1 MAYQLGVNP
10 VKDYVLQQMAYT
22 PGLMASLAERQQQTP
37 GVVRSFDPTA
47 VQAELNPRNWVKYN
61 PELEA
66 VTHNVGAGGL
76 DQWSQAILE
85 NEAYKD
91 LMSQGYIEGTKHFDT
106 EGNRRLAASRLAD
119 VGVQD
124 LDQVGYTA
132 DAEGNVVFYDQA
144 TGKALPGV
152 LKGWKSKGETSFYFN
167 VDPNTGQVYLD
178 EHFQKDKRRSG
189 LGKIAP
195 GFTNPIVSGA
205 LSIGAGFLAP
215 GLGSAIAGSLGTSA
229 ATGAA
234 LAGAGLGGLH
244 AGITGG
250 NVLKS
255 AALGG
260 LGGGLGTYL
269 QSAPALSNITNPAVR
284 AGLTNALTGTATGAL
299 GSALYG
305 GDVLKGGL
313 TGALTGGM
321 GGAAVGALG
330 TAPMAGQQLSPL
342 QQLQNTAL
350 GYAGR
355 TAGWQLASSLIGSPY
370 NRPATPQPQNTTPV
384 TTPRPAVS
392 TWLPQ
397 HVQQSILGMQGAAN
411 G

>member
-1 MAYQLGVNP
+1 MAINP
-10 VKDYVLQQMAYT
+10 QAREAVLRQMSEVPELRDGLAQMAGRSSMT
-22 PGLMASLAERQQQTP
+22 QNLA
-37 GVVRSFDPTA
+37 
-47 VQAELNPRNWVKYN
+47 AELQRLNPKGYNRYN
-61 PELEA
+61 PSLGKLE
-66 VTHNVGAGGL
+66 HNLHSAGWGGWQNDPAKRQMIMESDL
-76 DQWSQAILE
+76 
-85 NEAYKD
+85 YKD
-91 LMSQGYIEGTKHFDT
+91 IEASGRMDNSKHFDVT
-106 EGNRRLAASRLAD
+106 GNQLEGAAQLRD
-119 VGVQD
+119 MGITDFDDIGV
-124 LDQVGYTA
+124 TA
-132 DAEGNVVFYDQA
+132 DANGNVIFYN
-144 TGKALPGV
+144 KL
-152 LKGWKSKGETSFYFN
+152 
-167 VDPNTGQVYLD
+167 TGQQIANQLRGYKDKGQTTYYLNIDEQGNPYLD
-178 EHFQKDKRRSG
+178 DHFQKDKRRSG

-195 GFTNPIVSGA
+195 GFTNPIVSAA
-205 LSIGAGFLAP
+205 LGIGAGFLAP

-284 AGLTNALTGTATGAL
+284 AGLINALTGTATGAL

-313 TGALTGGM
+313 TGALTGGV
-321 GGAAVGALG
+321 GGAAMGAFG
-330 TAPMAGQQLSPL
+330 NTPAPGQQLSPL
-342 QQLQNTAL
+342 QQMQNAAL

-355 TAGWQLASSLIGSPY
+355 TAGGQLASNLIGSPY
-370 NRPATPQPQNTTPV
+370 NRPATPQPQNTAPV
-384 TTPRPAVS
+384 AAPQPAVP